1 MSLHVLLLELAYE
14 LLVFWGLGRLQ
25 PALGLDVDLLEGFWE
40 FVGGEVVE
48 QRVGVEEVS
57 LEEVKLGCEAFCVA
71 EIRGVVVEEFNCALF
86 QILGLT
92 DLEENFLKLPLK
104 MFRLSTDDLFL
115 EQMSPGLVFW
125 LHLAIE
131 AVLLTSHFILLVL
144 FYLL

>member
-1 MSLHVLLLELAYE
+1 MSLHVFLLELAYE
-14 LLVFWGLGRLQ
+14 LLVFWGLGGLQ

-57 LEEVKLGCEAFCVA
+57 LEEVKLGCEAFCITEV
-71 EIRGVVVEEFNCALF
+71 RGVVVEEFDCALF

-104 MFRLSTDDLFL
+104 MFRLSTDDL
-115 EQMSPGLVFW
+115 
-125 LHLAIE
+125 
-131 AVLLTSHFILLVL
+131 LL
-144 FYLL
+144 